1 MSMLLLLSLVFFVR
15 AMDDVVSCETNKVK
29 TNSIPLTTR
38 IHWMR
43 AANKVLSDLIS
54 PCPFNAFTAAIV
66 NHTEDGLGK
75 LVCTGINQVSSTGN
89 PTAHGEMMAIKNCTT
104 ILTAQ
109 NGSYRLSPEDAIRA
123 FSQLSIYSNGESC
136 PMVSRHFVI

>member
-1 MSMLLLLSLVFFVR
+1 MCMLLVLFLVFFVH
-15 AMDDVVSCETNKVK
+15 AMDDVSSSCETSKLT

-38 IHWMR
+38 VHWMR

-54 PCPFNAFTAAIV
+54 PCPFYAFTAAIV

-75 LVCTGINQVSSTGN
+75 LLCTGINQVSITGN
-89 PTAHGEMMAIKNCTT
+89 PTAHGEMMAIENCTT

-109 NGSYRLSPEDAIRA
+109 NGSYRLSPEDAIKA

-136 PMVSRHFVI
+136 PMVSAF